1 MMNCKCGVPAF
12 FYTTIEQDRYK
23 YQIFKCGSVA
33 SELKSRVKCDFKIE
47 EKLNLVIEEKLNLVI
62 EEKTECKTINEIKE
76 ESVDF
81 ESSIKKEIE
90 HYIYLYEISK
100 NNFGLCRNNY
110 LSNINYYLKKL
121 NFPLFFIEKES
132 LDSLKRRITNVY
144 VKKIKRKND
153 YPLKLLEIPDNL
165 RYTPI
170 KKSKMIHKT
179 KNTLKPIEFFSS
191 YSDANIIKKFNNLE
205 ILSEADETD
214 TNSDVDNTFDIDN
227 YESDLDDDSKNIYW
241 GEDD

>member
-1 MMNCKCGVPAF
+1 MMNCKCEVPAF
-12 FYTTIEQDRYK
+12 FYITIKQDRFK
-23 YQIFKCGSVA
+23 YQIFKCGSVI
-33 SELKSRVKCDFKIE
+33 SELKCREKCDFKIE
-47 EKLNLVIEEKLNLVI
+47 KKLNLVI
-62 EEKTECKTINEIKE
+62 EEKTVCEKVDEVDEVKE
-76 ESVDF
+76 EHIDF

-132 LDSLKRRITNVY
+132 LDLLKRRITNVY

-179 KNTLKPIEFFSS
+179 KNTPKPIEFFSS
-191 YSDANIIKKFNNLE
+191 YSDANIRKKFNNLE
-205 ILSEADETD
+205 IVSDVDESD
-214 TNSDVDNTFDIDN
+214 TNSVVDNTFDIDN

>member
-1 MMNCKCGVPAF
+1 MMNCKCGIPAF
-12 FYTTIEQDRYK
+12 FYTTIKQDRYK

-33 SELKSRVKCDFKIE
+33 SELKYKEKCDFKIE
-47 EKLNLVIEEKLNLVI
+47 KRLNLVI
-62 EEKTECKTINEIKE
+62 EEKTVCEKVDEIKE
-76 ESVDF
+76 EHIDF

-121 NFPLFFIEKES
+121 DFPLFFIEKES
-132 LDSLKRRITNVY
+132 LESLKRRITNVY

-153 YPLKLLEIPDNL
+153 CPLKLLEIPDNL
-165 RYTPI
+165 RYTPPI
-170 KKSKMIHKT
+170 KKSRMIRKT
-179 KNTLKPIEFFSS
+179 KNTSNGISFFPS
-191 YSDANIIKKFNNLE
+191 YSSVDIIKKFNNLE